1 MSEIVDNFAEE
12 LFKSIKCYEEA
23 TNTLPTACII
33 QNAAKELLDDLANR
47 GYIVSPYSVEHS
59 VRKREER
66 KRIRWEEKNRKLKV
80 KGAEIKPNP
89 YPRYFSYV
97 IVYTKP
103 PRCEIPIKFVL
114 E

>member
-33 QNAAKELLDDLANR
+33 QNAAKELLDDLFNR

-80 KGAEIKPNP
+80 KGTEIKPNP
-89 YPRYFSYV
+89 YPR
-97 IVYTKP
+97 
-103 PRCEIPIKFVL
+103 
-114 E
+114 